1 MPCDIQAGRL
11 CGAQHGRVHRVA
23 NDLVRPP
30 VFDRR
35 LVTQDPCPQHIGE
48 RAVRHA
54 ALGAGATL
62 PSASSD
68 CTVMTFW
75 VRVPV
80 LSVQMVSTDP
90 SDSTTDRRRI
100 TALRAAICRAPR
112 ARAKVRTMG
121 RLSGTVATARL
132 RVLSAT
138 STSGSLRM
146 KRRMTATSKARTPTM
161 SVICRAMRPTST
173 WNGVDRSAIP
183 CSVPAIWP
191 TSVAM
196 PVCTTTARPVPCVT

>member
-1 MPCDIQAGRL
+1 
-11 CGAQHGRVHRVA
+11 
-23 NDLVRPP
+23 
-30 VFDRR
+30 
-35 LVTQDPCPQHIGE
+35 
-48 RAVRHA
+48 
-54 ALGAGATL
+54 
-62 PSASSD
+62 
-68 CTVMTFW
+68 MTFW

-132 RVLSAT
+132 KVLSAT

-146 KRRMTATSKARTPTM
+146 KRRMTATSKARTPM
-161 SVICRAMRPTST
+161 ISVICRAMRPTST
-173 WNGVDRSAIP
+173 WNGVGRSAMP

-196 PVCTTTARPVPCVT
+196 PVCTTTASPVPCVT